1 VDRFHLPHDGSNDG
15 TFQLT
20 NTRALTAGL
29 TLRPHET
36 IAHDYVTWIRRGNTP
51 PQPPH

>member
-20 NTRALTAGL
+20 NTRARAAGL
-29 TLRPHET
+29 TLCPAAET
-36 IAHDYVTWIRRGNTP
+36 ARDYVAWVHDGNIP
-51 PQPPH
+51 PEPPH